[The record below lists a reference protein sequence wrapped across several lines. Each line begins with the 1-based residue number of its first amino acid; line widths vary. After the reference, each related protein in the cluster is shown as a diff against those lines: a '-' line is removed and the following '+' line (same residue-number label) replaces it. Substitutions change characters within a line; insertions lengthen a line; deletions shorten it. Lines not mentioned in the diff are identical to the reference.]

1 MMSEFIME
9 EFEDEADAE
18 LDGYLF
24 PYPQVL
30 RMEKAELLALIESN
44 IADATDMVDGTDAN
58 ADVRIDVAQDLIEQ
72 VRDRLLAM
80 GHEFTAQER
89 RRLGFLRWPP
99 SPEEV
104 ERERLEEERRWATR
118 RRRKWCGSRSC
129 WPACVASFSGSRAFN
144 TAPTSGRDR
153 AGGVSL
159 R

>member
-1 MMSEFIME
+1 MMYEFIME

-104 ERERLEEERRWATR
+104 ERERLEEERRWAAKKAAQVVWEPFMLACMR
-118 RRRKWCGSRSC
+118 RLILGQPLLQHGANVRKG
-129 WPACVASFSGSRAFN
+129 
-144 TAPTSGRDR
+144 
-153 AGGVSL
+153 
-159 R
+159 